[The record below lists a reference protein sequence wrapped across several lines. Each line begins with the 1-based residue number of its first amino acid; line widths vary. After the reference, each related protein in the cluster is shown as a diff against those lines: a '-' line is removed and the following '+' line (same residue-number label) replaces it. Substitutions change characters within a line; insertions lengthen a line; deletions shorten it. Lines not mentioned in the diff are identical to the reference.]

1 MCGAARLSAMIAWS
15 SPAAISPKLFS
26 RTASSV
32 ALSLVLGGFANSQGV
47 GTPGPPLPVP
57 DQTGVQQNAPLNPN
71 LPTIFIVGDS
81 TARNK
86 ADLGWG
92 DHFGHYFD
100 LTKVNVANRA
110 IAGRS
115 ARSYMNE
122 GAWDKV
128 LAEMKAGDYVLL
140 QWGHNDGGGTIT
152 SDYKGRGEGKG
163 IGEETADIPIA
174 TPFATGPLAGKTTE
188 TIHTYGWYNRKYIAD
203 IRAKG
208 ATPMLLTVTV
218 RNMWPKGADG
228 LPHMERDMGYRD
240 YDIQIAAAEKVPLID
255 MATVA
260 ADKFEMLGVQTT
272 ALLFPIDHTHTSA
285 VGAEMN
291 AASVVTALKN
301 AKSPLVDYL
310 ALTVGPTR

>member
-1 MCGAARLSAMIAWS
+1 MIVLISSAILPRL
-15 SPAAISPKLFS
+15 LS

-32 ALSLVLGGFANSQGV
+32 VLSLVLAGSANAQV
-47 GTPGPPLPVP
+47 AGTPGPALPVP
-57 DQTGVQQNAPLNPN
+57 DQTGVQQNLPLNPN

-92 DHFGHYFD
+92 DHFAHYFD

-128 LAEMKAGDYVLL
+128 LAELKAGDYVLL

-152 SDYKGRGEGKG
+152 PDFKGRGEGKG
-163 IGEETADIPIA
+163 IGEEAVDIPIA
-174 TPFATGPLAGKTTE
+174 TPFAIGPLAGKTTE
-188 TIHTYGWYNRKYIAD
+188 TIHTYGWYYRKYIAD

-208 ATPMLLTVTV
+208 AHPVLLTVTV
-218 RNMWPKGADG
+218 RNIWPKGADG
-228 LPHMERDMGYRD
+228 QPHMERDMGYRD
-240 YDIQIAAAEKVPLID
+240 YAMQIAAAEKVPLID

-310 ALTVGPTR
+310 APTVGPTR

>member
-1 MCGAARLSAMIAWS
+1 MNYLLRS
-15 SPAAISPKLFS
+15 SFVTI
-26 RTASSV
+26 
-32 ALSLVLGGFANSQGV
+32 LVLVAVCAGTANAQV
-47 GTPGPPLPVP
+47 VPGTPGPNLPVP
-57 DQTGVQQNAPLNPN
+57 EQTNVPQNAALNPA

-92 DHFGHYFD
+92 DHFAHYFD

-140 QWGHNDGGGTIT
+140 QWGHNDGGGPLGPNF
-152 SDYKGRGEGKG
+152 KARGEGKG
-163 IGEETADIPIA
+163 IGEESAEIPV
-174 TPFATGPLAGKTTE
+174 TMSYTTGPLAGKTTE
-188 TIHTYGWYNRKYIAD
+188 TVHTYGWYNLKYIAD
-203 IRAKG
+203 ARAKG
-208 ATPMLLTVTV
+208 ATPHLLTVTV
-218 RNMWPKGADG
+218 RNIWPVGPDG
-228 LPHMERDMGYRD
+228 KPHIERDMGYRD
-240 YDIQIAAAEKVPLID
+240 YDFQIAAAEHVPLID
-255 MATVA
+255 MATIA

-272 ALLFPIDHTHTSA
+272 ALLFPIDHTHTSP

-301 AKSPLVDYL
+301 ANSPLVQYL
-310 ALTVGPTR
+310 APTIGPTK

>member
-1 MCGAARLSAMIAWS
+1 MTVGRSFFPLVSG
-15 SPAAISPKLFS
+15 LL
-26 RTASSV
+26 RTSV
-32 ALSLVLGGFANSQGV
+32 ALGLAATLCV
-47 GTPGPPLPVP
+47 GAKAQTVPGQPGPTLPVP
-57 DQTGVQQNAPLNPN
+57 DQTGVPQNAPLNPN

-100 LTKVNVANRA
+100 TTKVNVANRA

-128 LAEMKAGDYVLL
+128 MAELKPGDYVLL
-140 QWGHNDGGGTIT
+140 QWGHNDGGAPIAP
-152 SDYKGRGEGKG
+152 SYMGRGELKG
-163 IGEETADIPIA
+163 VGTETSDIPISK
-174 TPFATGPLAGKTTE
+174 PYQTGPLAGKTTE
-188 TIHTYGWYNRKYIAD
+188 TVLTYGGYNRKYIAD
-203 IRAKG
+203 ARSKG

-218 RNMWPKGADG
+218 RNIWPKGADG
-228 LPHMERDMGYRD
+228 QPHMERDMGYRD
-240 YDIQIAAAEKVPLID
+240 FDTQIAAAEKVPLID

-260 ADKFEMLGVQTT
+260 ADKFEMLGVQTV
-272 ALLFPIDHTHTSA
+272 ALLFPIDHTHTSP

-301 AKSPLVDYL
+301 ANSPLVQYL
-310 ALTVGPTR
+310 APVIGPTK

>member
-1 MCGAARLSAMIAWS
+1 MIPTLNFSFSCRAASAI
-15 SPAAISPKLFS
+15 
-26 RTASSV
+26 V
-32 ALSLVLGGFANSQGV
+32 LSLALAGFVSGQV
-47 GTPGPPLPVP
+47 VPGTPGPALPVP
-57 DQTGVQQNAPLNPN
+57 DQSNVRHDAALDPN

-81 TARNK
+81 TARNG

-92 DHFGHYFD
+92 DHFAHYFD

-128 LAEMKAGDYVLL
+128 LVELKPGDYVLL
-140 QWGHNDGGGTIT
+140 QWGHNDGGGPLTP
-152 SDYKGRGEGKG
+152 SFNARGEGKG
-163 IGEETADIPIA
+163 VGEESVDIPI
-174 TPFATGPLAGKTTE
+174 TRPYTTGPLAGKTTE
-188 TIHTYGWYNRKYIAD
+188 TVHTYGWYNRKYIAD
-203 IRAKG
+203 ARAKG
-208 ATPMLLTVTV
+208 AIPLLLTVTV

-228 LPHMERDMGYRD
+228 QPHIERDMGYRD
-240 YDIQIAAAEKVPLID
+240 FDTQIAASEKVPLID

-272 ALLFPIDHTHTSA
+272 ALLFPIDHTHTSP

-301 AKSPLVDYL
+301 ANAPLVQYL
-310 ALTVGPTR
+310 APVIGPTK

>member
-1 MCGAARLSAMIAWS
+1 MFKLARFFV
-15 SPAAISPKLFS
+15 PG
-26 RTASSV
+26 
-32 ALSLVLGGFANSQGV
+32 VLGVVLGYSVFAHAQVAGV
-47 GTPGPPLPVP
+47 PGPALPVP
-57 DQTGVQQNAPLNPN
+57 EQTNVPQDAPLNPN
-71 LPTIFIVGDS
+71 LPTIFVVGDS

-92 DHFGHYFD
+92 DHFAHYYD

-128 LAEMKAGDYVLL
+128 LAEMKPGDYVLL
-140 QWGHNDGGGTIT
+140 QWGHNDGGGPLTP
-152 SDYKGRGEGKG
+152 DFKARGEGKG
-163 IGEETADIPIA
+163 IGEESADIPV
-174 TPFATGPLAGKTTE
+174 PVPYKGGPYAGKTVE
-188 TIHTYGWYNRKYIAD
+188 TVHTYGWYNRRYIAET
-203 IRAKG
+203 RAKG

-218 RNMWPKGADG
+218 RNIWPKGADG
-228 LPHMERDMGYRD
+228 QPHIERDMGYRD
-240 YDIQIAAAEKVPLID
+240 YDFQIAAAEKVQLID

-272 ALLFPIDHTHTSA
+272 ALLFPIDHTHTSP

-301 AKSPLVDYL
+301 ANAPLVQYL
-310 ALTVGPTR
+310 APVIGPTK